1 MATVVPFHAWRYNLE
16 RTGRLYSVTAPPYD
30 VIGHIFRDELY
41 ELSPHNVVR
50 VDFGKTSTDDT
61 ETENRYTRA
70 AALLRAWKSEGI
82 LVRDPHPTVT
92 IVEESFIGPDTRP
105 RTRRGFLALVKLQE
119 FSEGVVFPH
128 ETTLSGPK
136 RDRYRLMDETCMN
149 LSPVF
154 MLYSAPDDAVMATWD
169 AVSGSIPPTASM
181 ADPAGTT
188 TSLWPTADPA
198 VLAAATSR
206 LASVPLLIADGH
218 HRYETALR
226 YRQARHEAGD
236 GDGPWDYAP
245 VYLCNI
251 EDPGLAIF
259 ATHRLLHGL
268 NADQIQGLRDTLSR
282 FFTLEP
288 LTDDPSQVKDA
299 ISGFLE
305 ARQNQGGAF
314 GLYGPVLG
322 TAYGLALRDP
332 TAPETMADDMHSQAY
347 HRLDVA
353 ILHNVI
359 FHELLGITEEDVAA
373 GQYLTFVKNWS
384 RGFERLE
391 TGESQIGFFMNPI
404 KLRQVY
410 NVALGGE
417 RLPQKS
423 TYFYPKL
430 PTGLLFHDLS
440 GKDSL

>member
-1 MATVVPFHAWRYNLE
+1 VATVVPSHAWRYNLE
-16 RTGRLYSVTAPPYD
+16 RTGGLYSVTAPPYD

-41 ELSPHNVVR
+41 ALSPYNVVR

-70 AALLRAWKSEGI
+70 AAMLREWKADGV
-82 LVRDPHPTVT
+82 LVRDPEPTIT
-92 IVEESFIGPDTRP
+92 IIEEQYIGPDTRP
-105 RTRRGFLALVKLQE
+105 RTRRGFLALVKLQD

-154 MLYSAPDDAVMATWD
+154 MLYSLPDDSIMATWD
-169 AVSGSIPPTASM
+169 AVSGGRPPAASM
-181 ADPAGTT
+181 TDPAGNT
-188 TSLWPTADPA
+188 TSLWPTSDPA

-206 LASVPLLIADGH
+206 LAGVPLLIADGH

-226 YRQARHEAGD
+226 YRAARHEAGD
-236 GDGPWDYAP
+236 GEGPWDYAL
-245 VYLCNI
+245 VYLCNM

-268 NADQIQGLRDTLSR
+268 NDDMIQGLPEALSQ
-282 FFTLEP
+282 FFTMEE
-288 LTDDPSQVKDA
+288 LTADPTKAEEA

-305 ARQNQGGAF
+305 ARQAQGGAF
-314 GLYGPVLG
+314 GLYGPALG
-322 TAYGLALRDP
+322 VAYGLALRDP
-332 TAPETMADDMHSQAY
+332 NAPETMADDMHSQAY

-359 FHELLGITEEDVAA
+359 FHELLGITKEDVAA
-373 GQYLTFVKNWS
+373 GQYVTFVKNWS

-440 GKDSL
+440 GKE

>member
-1 MATVVPFHAWRYNLE
+1 VASVVPFRAWRYDLE
-16 RTGRLYSVTAPPYD
+16 RTGSLYAVTAPPYD

-41 ELSPHNVVR
+41 DLSPYNVVR

-61 ETENRYTRA
+61 ETHNRYTRA
-70 AALLRAWKSEGI
+70 ADLLREWKAEGA
-82 LVRDPHPTVT
+82 LTRDPEPTIT
-92 IVEESFIGPDTRP
+92 IVEEQYIGPDTRP
-105 RTRRGFLALVKLQE
+105 RTRRGFLALVKLQD

-154 MLYSAPDDAVMATWD
+154 MLYSLPDDSIMATWD
-169 AVSGSIPPTASM
+169 AVSAGAPPAATM
-181 ADPAGTT
+181 TDPAGTT
-188 TSLWPTADPA
+188 TSLWPTSDPA

-206 LASVPLLIADGH
+206 LNGVPLLIADGH

-226 YRQARHEAGD
+226 YRAARHEAGD
-236 GDGPWDYAP
+236 GEGPWDYAP
-245 VYLCNI
+245 VYLCNM

-268 NADQIQGLRDTLSR
+268 NEDMIQGLPDALSR
-282 FFTLEP
+282 FFTLEE
-288 LTDDPSQVKDA
+288 LTDDPGEAEEA

-305 ARQNQGGAF
+305 TRMAQGGAF
-314 GLYGPVLG
+314 GLYGPSLG

-332 TAPETMADDMHSQAY
+332 NAPETLADDIHSQAY

-359 FHELLGITEEDVAA
+359 LHELLGITKEDVAA
-373 GQYLTFVKNWS
+373 GQYVTFVKNWS
-384 RGFERLE
+384 RGFERLS

-410 NVALGGE
+410 NVAIGGE

-440 GKDSL
+440 GRE

>member
-1 MATVVPFHAWRYNLE
+1 MATVVPSRAWRYDLE
-16 RTGRLYSVTAPPYD
+16 RTGSLYAVTAPPYD

-41 ELSPHNVVR
+41 ALSPYNVVR
-50 VDFGKTSTDDT
+50 VDFGRTSTDDT
-61 ETENRYTRA
+61 DTDNRYTRA
-70 AALLRAWKSEGI
+70 AALLREWKAEGI
-82 LVRDPHPTVT
+82 LVRDDQPTIT
-92 IVEESFIGPDTRP
+92 IVEEEYIGPDTRL
-105 RTRRGFLALVKLQE
+105 RTRRGFLALVKIQD

-128 ETTLSGPK
+128 EATLSGPK

-154 MLYSAPDDAVMATWD
+154 MLYSLPDDSIMATWD
-169 AVSGSIPPTASM
+169 AVSDGGPPAASM
-181 ADPAGTT
+181 TDPAGNTT
-188 TSLWPTADPA
+188 RLWPTSDPA

-206 LASVPLLIADGH
+206 LANTPLLIADGH

-226 YRQARHEAGD
+226 YRAARHEAGD
-236 GDGPWDYAP
+236 GEGPWDYAL
-245 VYLCNI
+245 VYLCNM

-268 NADQIQGLRDTLSR
+268 NEDTIKGLPEALSDV
-282 FFTLEP
+282 FKLEP
-288 LTDDPSQVKDA
+288 LTDDPDEAEEA
-299 ISGFLE
+299 ISSFLE
-305 ARQNQGGAF
+305 ARLAQGGAF
-314 GLYGPVLG
+314 GLYGPSLG

-332 TAPETMADDMHSQAY
+332 TAPETMADDIHSEAY

-359 FHELLGITEEDVAA
+359 FHELLGITKEDVAA
-373 GQYLTFVKNWS
+373 GQYVTFVKNWS
-384 RGFERLE
+384 RGFERLR
-391 TGESQIGFFMNPI
+391 TGESQVGFFMNPI

-410 NVALGGE
+410 NVAVGGE

-440 GKDSL
+440 GTE